1 MMSANAL
8 NRLLVVAAMLALIV
22 PRMVYSLSIYDVIML
37 NQKGYEADDII
48 ALIETTGSA
57 FDLTA
62 KDIARLKETGVS
74 ETVIQAMLSVV
85 LMDPQGNTHL
95 SAKPTTDQR
104 SQETDTHATVTGN
117 KSRKKYKWSLTL
129 GKELLS
135 ESQLSDSASSEPHD
149 SQKGYATPNS
159 NIGSIRP
166 RKISQ
171 PSMVIKKSRRVQL
184 PLDTLS
190 GGTFTSISVNEEG
203 AGGHQHQAI
212 TFENIKLL
220 ILRDEGAYP
229 SVSARVASIE
239 RHLQEARSI
248 GKGIF
253 KADHTVGGVHTVVF
267 QAQDGREIIIITA
280 SKRDAQTYQ
289 ARSGRHVNSDILAD
303 YWSDLL
309 TDFWSII
316 FQAAEPTRL
325 SNLHEGE
332 ALLALSRQLTEVK
345 NSDAK
350 QLTEAVRSLPRKVQK
365 HLELL
370 AATVPREFG
379 SNSKHEA
386 EEQ

>member
-22 PRMVYSLSIYDVIML
+22 PRMVYSLSIYDVIIL

-62 KDIARLKETGVS
+62 KDVVRLKETGVS
-74 ETVIQAMLSVV
+74 EAVIQAMLAVV
-85 LMDPQGNTHL
+85 LLDPQEGTNL
-95 SAKPTTDQR
+95 SSEPTANQ
-104 SQETDTHATVTGN
+104 QHHGMGAHATVTESKPKEKN
-117 KSRKKYKWSLTL
+117 KWSLTL

-135 ESQLSDSASSEPHD
+135 ESQSNGSTFSDQYT
-149 SQKGYATPNS
+149 SQKRHATSNS
-159 NIGSIRP
+159 GISSVEH
-166 RKISQ
+166 KEISQ
-171 PSMVIKKSRRVQL
+171 PSIVLKKSQRVQ
-184 PLDTLS
+184 PPQVTRDD
-190 GGTFTSISVNEEG
+190 GVFTSMSVNEEG

-212 TFENIKLL
+212 TFGNIKLL
-220 ILRDEGAYP
+220 ILRDEGTYS
-229 SVSARVASIE
+229 SVSARVVSVE
-239 RHLQEARSI
+239 RRLQEARSI

-253 KADHTVGGVHTVVF
+253 KAGHTVGGVHTVVF
-267 QAQDGREIIIITA
+267 QAQDGREIVIITA

-289 ARSGRHVNSDILAD
+289 ARSGRYVNSDILAD

-309 TDFWSII
+309 TDFWLII

-325 SNLHEGE
+325 NNLHEGE
-332 ALLALSRQLTEVK
+332 ALMELFKQLTEVK
-345 NSDAK
+345 NGGAK
-350 QLTEAVRSLPRKVQK
+350 QLTEVVRTLPRKVQK

-379 SNSKHEA
+379 SNSKHET